1 MRLWDLTGGA
11 AKLELALKTLQTKTA
26 DIGEAWSDEAY
37 ARFLETYLEPIEPRM
52 KTMID
57 AIHRAVRGARTRPNG
72 SVATKNSHEAAELM
86 TEPFSPD
93 GPQQILTDLCRLAAE
108 RVPAEEAIAAGF
120 QARNEAAEKAYQEA
134 QEALTARY
142 QAEKAAAEAEDA
154 ALRKEADRA
163 LRERTRR
170 RAAAI

>member
-1 MRLWDLTGGA
+1 M
-11 AKLELALKTLQTKTA
+11 
-26 DIGEAWSDEAY
+26 
-37 ARFLETYLEPIEPRM
+37 
-52 KTMID
+52 
-57 AIHRAVRGARTRPNG
+57 
-72 SVATKNSHEAAELM
+72 M

-93 GPQQILTDLCRLAAE
+93 GPQQILSDLCRLAAE

-154 ALRKEADRA
+154 ALRKEAIES
-163 LRERTRR
+163 LRKRKCDG
-170 RAAAI
+170 AAAI